1 MKKRILST
9 AFVALG
15 ALMSSFASEAVVLKG
30 TTIGSDLNEA
40 AKCFDGN
47 ASTYFRGYYSYNNSY
62 VRNWAGLD
70 LGEPHVISRIGLRAA
85 TQMSKSARLAV
96 VQGAN
101 SSDFT
106 DAVTIQ
112 IFKEAPSER
121 EMTYLDVETS
131 RGFRYVRVVASGT
144 QGCFAEIE
152 FEGEPGEGDSSKFF
166 QITNLPTVTF
176 NTLGQAEIKSKDD
189 KHAGSYVAIVSD
201 DGTKILEDASAQMK
215 GRGNG
220 SWTFPKKPFQIKFN
234 KKQQP
239 LDAPAKAKK
248 WTLINN
254 YGDRTLMR
262 NKVAFEISREVG
274 MDYTPYCTFVDV
286 VYNGSYEGA
295 YQLCDQVEVGSG
307 RVELTEM
314 SPEDVAG
321 EALSGGYFIEIDA
334 YADQEISWF
343 TSAKGT
349 PVTIKSP
356 DDDEIVGAQ
365 SAYIRDYFNKMEA
378 ALYSDD
384 FTDEEKGYRKYLD
397 LESFLRYFIVC
408 ELDGNQDSF
417 WSVYMWKDRGDEK
430 FRVGPVWDIDLGF
443 QNCGTP
449 YPVNSMTDY
458 LYTHKDAS
466 KANGMEQFVSRIVKE
481 DAGAREQLSEMWS
494 QLRHNGNLNYD
505 YFDRLIDSCAS
516 VLDESQTLNFVRWP
530 ILNQSVQ
537 KNQKVYGS
545 YAGEVGNIKSYLQGR
560 FPKLDEWM
568 DLHDVAAIGSVI
580 TDGDNNAAEEYFDLQ
595 GRRVDASNMSPG
607 FYIRRHG
614 SQTEKILVR

>member
-1 MKKRILST
+1 MKKSFFAA
-9 AFVALG
+9 AFVL
-15 ALMSSFASEAVVLKG
+15 LTNLLSPAVA
-30 TTIGSDLNEA
+30 EA
-40 AKCFDGN
+40 AVLEGTAMGSNLAEASKCFDGN
-47 ASTYFRGYYSYNNSY
+47 VSTYFRGQYNYANGY
-62 VRNWAGLD
+62 VRNWVGMD
-70 LGEPHVISRIGLRAA
+70 LGKPHVISRVGLQAA
-85 TQMSKSARLAV
+85 YLMSKSARLAV

-112 IFKEAPSER
+112 IFKEAPSEK
-121 EMTYLDVETS
+121 EMTYLDVETT

-144 QGCFAEIE
+144 EGCFAEIK
-152 FEGEPGEGDSSKFF
+152 FEGEPGEGDNSKFF

-176 NTLGQAEIKSKDD
+176 NTPGQAEIKSKSD
-189 KHAGSYVAIVSD
+189 KHEGSYVAIVSE
-201 DGTKILEDASAQMK
+201 DGTKILEDASARMK

-220 SWTFPKKPFQIKFN
+220 SWTFPKKPFQIKFK

-262 NKVAFEISREVG
+262 NKIAFEISRESG
-274 MDYTPYCTFVDV
+274 MAYTPYCTFVDV

-295 YQLCDQVEVGSG
+295 YQLCDQVETGDG

-314 SPEDVAG
+314 TPDDVAG
-321 EALSGGYFIEIDA
+321 EALSGGYFVEIDA

-343 TSAKGT
+343 TSDKGT

-356 DDDEIVGAQ
+356 DEDEIADAQ
-365 SAYIRDYFNKMEA
+365 SVYIRDYFNKMEA
-378 ALYSDD
+378 ALFSAD
-384 FTDEEKGYRKYLD
+384 FTDTENGYRRYLD

-417 WSVYMWKDRGDEK
+417 WSMYMWKDRGDEQ
-430 FRVGPVWDIDLGF
+430 FHVGPVWDVDLGF

-449 YPVNSMTDY
+449 YPVNGMTDY

-466 KANGMEQFVSRIVKE
+466 KANGMEAFVNRIVKE
-481 DAGAREQLSEMWS
+481 DAAARGELSEIWS
-494 QLRHNGNLNYD
+494 QLRHNGNFNYE
-505 YFDRLIDSCAS
+505 FFENLIDSCAG
-516 VLDESQTLNFVRWP
+516 VLEESQTLNFVRWP

-537 KNQKVYGS
+537 KNQKIYGS
-545 YAGEVGNIKSYLQGR
+545 YAAEVNNVKSYLRGR

-568 DLHDVAAIGSVI
+568 ELHDVAAIGPVV
-580 TDGDNNAAEEYFDLQ
+580 TDRTDDAAEEYFDLQ
-595 GRRVDASNMSPG
+595 GRRVGKSQLLPG
-607 FYIRRHG
+607 LYIRRHG
-614 SQTEKILVR
+614 AKTEKVLIR